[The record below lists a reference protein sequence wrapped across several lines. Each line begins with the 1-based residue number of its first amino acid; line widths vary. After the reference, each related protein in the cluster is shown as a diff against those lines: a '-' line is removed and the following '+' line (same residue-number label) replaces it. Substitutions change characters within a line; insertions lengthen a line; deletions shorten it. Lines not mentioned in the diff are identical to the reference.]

1 MVESSQS
8 WGREPRVWALRT
20 ELWMLLL
27 IPHTPP
33 SSSVMLEVSPSLIP
47 LLQHWT
53 HSAQVKHKDKW
64 CVEDKEWIFLLHI
77 FWHFAL
83 VTVKIRI
90 VSQQQESGCVIA
102 LLSLGQPPVSCVL
115 CPHIFNFLLLW
126 SALISFLLL
135 TAWPCQSAST
145 TIKSVSSSTRI
156 FATTSNRKLYFTELL
171 LVSIVAKSKNFNS
184 NENLIICDKIEI
196 TERWWQW
203 VMALTRLSA
212 AQARVLCL
220 HYYSNALT
228 FNFDDD
234 PNEVVFTWSSVNNP
248 KVDNHFKE
256 VYREDKIKEW
266 DPVDPCDLE
275 HFLQIILSAGTFSTS
290 NIF

>member
-27 IPHTPP
+27 IPHTLP

-64 CVEDKEWIFLLHI
+64 CDEDKEWIFLLHI
-77 FWHFAL
+77 FWHCAL

-126 SALISFLLL
+126 SAFFCSLLDHVSQPQLRSNLFLVQQEYLQPHQIESYTSL
-135 TAWPCQSAST
+135 NFF
-145 TIKSVSSSTRI
+145 SS
-156 FATTSNRKLYFTELL
+156 L
-171 LVSIVAKSKNFNS
+171 
-184 NENLIICDKIEI
+184 
-196 TERWWQW
+196 
-203 VMALTRLSA
+203 
-212 AQARVLCL
+212 
-220 HYYSNALT
+220 
-228 FNFDDD
+228 
-234 PNEVVFTWSSVNNP
+234 
-248 KVDNHFKE
+248 
-256 VYREDKIKEW
+256 
-266 DPVDPCDLE
+266 
-275 HFLQIILSAGTFSTS
+275 
-290 NIF
+290 

>member
-115 CPHIFNFLLLW
+115 CPVSCVRTFLTFCCSDQLW
-126 SALISFLLL
+126 SAFFCSLLDHVSQPQLRSNLFLVQQEYLQPHQIESYTSL
-135 TAWPCQSAST
+135 NFF
-145 TIKSVSSSTRI
+145 SS
-156 FATTSNRKLYFTELL
+156 L
-171 LVSIVAKSKNFNS
+171 
-184 NENLIICDKIEI
+184 
-196 TERWWQW
+196 
-203 VMALTRLSA
+203 
-212 AQARVLCL
+212 
-220 HYYSNALT
+220 
-228 FNFDDD
+228 
-234 PNEVVFTWSSVNNP
+234 
-248 KVDNHFKE
+248 
-256 VYREDKIKEW
+256 
-266 DPVDPCDLE
+266 
-275 HFLQIILSAGTFSTS
+275 
-290 NIF
+290 